1 MTQFTLTDLI
11 VVLFLGL
18 VAGYFVVSFFLPERV
33 RKNLR
38 RRSRRISIN
47 EQFRSS
53 ESARS
58 GKAQQ
63 DERADSKS
71 RPEPDAP
78 MSERECAIVL
88 GLRGR
93 VTLHQIKTAYR
104 NEIAKYHPDKVNHL
118 APEFRDLA
126 QARTRR
132 IRSAYEH
139 FRHKYDL

>member
-1 MTQFTLTDLI
+1 VTQFTLTDLI

-18 VAGYFVVSFFLPERV
+18 GAGYFVVSFFLPERV
-33 RKNLR
+33 RKNLH

-53 ESARS
+53 ESARG

-63 DERADSKS
+63 DERTDS
-71 RPEPDAP
+71 RPGAGPDIP

-88 GLRGR
+88 GLSGR

-104 NEIAKYHPDKVNHL
+104 NEIARYHPDKVNHL
-118 APEFRDLA
+118 APEFQDLA
-126 QARTRR
+126 QARTQR

-139 FRHKYDL
+139 FRRKYDL